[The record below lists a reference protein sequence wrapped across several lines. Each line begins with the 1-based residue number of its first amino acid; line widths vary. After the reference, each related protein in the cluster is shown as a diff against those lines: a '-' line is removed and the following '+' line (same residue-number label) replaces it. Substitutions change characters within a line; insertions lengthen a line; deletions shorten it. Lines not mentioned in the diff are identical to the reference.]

1 MKEKQ
6 INEFHQHFTLKEL
19 MNYGAE
25 AYSEDPAFIYTEKKK
40 DVIISYKKFKEDV
53 DCLGTWMFQ
62 KGYEHCHVAV
72 FGENSYQ
79 WILTYFA
86 VTCGKNVIVPIDKD
100 MPAREVA
107 ELLDESNCRAMFYS
121 GQYADIAEEIE
132 KMNPGS
138 VGLYNMKDFPQ
149 LLAEGKQYIE
159 DGHREY
165 FNVSVEKEDLASIVF
180 TSGTSGKSK
189 GVMLSHNNFCSNTYG
204 SCDAVDIKSGTALLL
219 LPLHHTFGLVTNVF
233 SAISYGYP
241 VYINRSLK
249 RLSADFQKVKPCLLC
264 AVPLVVETMYKTI
277 WDTARKQGKEK
288 ALKTLIKFSDIL
300 LKCGI
305 DLRRKLFRSV
315 LDAFGGNLELI
326 ISGGAPLDE
335 KYIKAFRSF
344 GVVIQNGYGITECSP
359 VVSVTRGTGDHSGS
373 VGQPLCC
380 NQIKISPEGEILVKG
395 DNVMM
400 GYYNNDEENAKVL
413 KDGWFG
419 TGDLGHIDS
428 QGELHVTGR
437 IKNLIILSNGEN
449 ISAEAIEE
457 QIYTIPYVKEAVAYG
472 KDGVIVA
479 EVYLDEAVSDA
490 KERIHKDVKVI
501 NRKLSQVKN
510 IAKVVTRDTEFP
522 KTSTKKLRE
531 PVLWHSS
538 HKNESEWRTKLC

>member
-19 MNYGAE
+19 MDYGAK
-25 AYSEDPAFIYTEKKK
+25 AYGDSPAFIYAEKKK
-40 DVIISYKKFKEDV
+40 DVVISYKKFKEDV
-53 DCLGTWMFQ
+53 DCLGTWMFR
-62 KGYEHCHVAV
+62 KGYEHCQVAV

-79 WILTYFA
+79 WIMTYFA

-100 MPAREVA
+100 LPAREVA
-107 ELLDESNCRAMFYS
+107 DLLAESNCRAMFYS
-121 GQYADIAEEIE
+121 SQYADIAEEIE

-138 VGLYNMKDFPQ
+138 IGLYNMKDFPK

-159 DGHREY
+159 EGHQEY
-165 FNVSVEKEDLASIVF
+165 LNAVVKKEDLASIVF

-249 RLSADFQKVKPCLLC
+249 RLAADFQKVQPCLLC

-277 WDTARKQGKEK
+277 WDTARKQGKEQ
-288 ALKTLIKFSDIL
+288 ALKKLIKFSDLL

-305 DLRRKLFRSV
+305 DLRRKLFKSV
-315 LDAFGGNLELI
+315 LAAFGGNLELI

-335 KYIKAFRSF
+335 KYIRVFRSF
-344 GVVIQNGYGITECSP
+344 GIVIQNGYGITECSP
-359 VVSVTRGTGDHSGS
+359 VVSVTRGKGNHSGS
-373 VGQPLCC
+373 VGIPLCC

-413 KDGWFG
+413 KDGWFR
-419 TGDLGHIDS
+419 TGDIGHIDS

-479 EVYLDEAVSDA
+479 EVYLDEEAADA
-490 KERIHKDVKVI
+490 REQIHKDIKAI
-501 NRKLSQVKN
+501 NRNLSQVKN
-510 IAKVVTRDTEFP
+510 IAKVIIRDTEFP
-522 KTSTKKLRE
+522 KTSTKKIKRAGFTGQQ
-531 PVLWHSS
+531 S
-538 HKNESEWRTKLC
+538 